1 MIQVPGSHV
10 YVDIE
15 IDGQR
20 LSEYFVKQNS
30 IEIFAFRIALTAG
43 FALPLFSMIMGSTNL
58 AYLNKFKEINTAKV
72 YVGTGPNE
80 LERFDWEVVGRDIKP
95 SPDEN

>member
-1 MIQVPGSHV
+1 MIQVQGSHV

-20 LSEYFVKQNS
+20 LSEDFVEQNS

-58 AYLNKFKEINTAKV
+58 AYLNKFKEINKHISSLKKNHKIAKK
-72 YVGTGPNE
+72 GTKRKY
-80 LERFDWEVVGRDIKP
+80 LVCKV
-95 SPDEN
+95 